1 MFWWILLGILVLLLI
16 LPLGASI
23 FYDAAGIRV
32 LVVAGPIRFTV
43 FPMKKKPPKEEKPKE
58 EPTQEPVPEPASE
71 ESAPVEPKPEPPVEA
86 PATEEPKALPTG
98 DVKKPHTPLPEAPK
112 PPKDKDEESNGGS
125 LVDFLPLVDLVLKF
139 LGEFFH
145 KTLHIDVLYLKLT
158 MAGGDPADLAISY
171 GNTWAALGNL
181 WPYIDRMFTIK
192 KRDIQ
197 IQCDFEASE
206 SLVNARVDITTT
218 LARLLGLLF
227 GYAFRILIKFLQIRS
242 EQKKKAAAA
251 KKQVTNPKNHKAV

>member
-1 MFWWILLGILVLLLI
+1 MFWWILLGILVVLLI

-23 FYDAAGIRV
+23 FYDAAGVRV

-58 EPTQEPVPEPASE
+58 EQKDAQPTEDSSE
-71 ESAPVEPKPEPPVEA
+71 EPKPAEPAQPAPV
-86 PATEEPKALPTG
+86 EEPKALPEG
-98 DVKKPHTPLPEAPK
+98 EKKVQTPLPNAPK
-112 PPKDKDEESNGGS
+112 PPEPPKEKEPDSGS
-125 LVDFLPLVDLVLKF
+125 LMDFLPLVELVLKF
-139 LGEFFH
+139 VGEFFH
-145 KTLHIDVLYLKLT
+145 KTIHIDVLYLKMT
-158 MAGGDPADLAISY
+158 MAGGDPADLAINY

-206 SLVNARVDITTT
+206 SLVNARVDITIT
-218 LARLLGLLF
+218 LARLLGLVF
-227 GYAFRILIKFLQIRS
+227 GYAFRILTKFLMILWDR
-242 EQKKKAAAA
+242 KKKTEAA
-251 KKQVTNPKNHKAV
+251 KKEKSKPANNEKAVQ

>member
-23 FYDAAGIRV
+23 FYDAAGVRIQ
-32 LVVAGPIRFTV
+32 VVAGFLRFTV
-43 FPMKKKPPKEEKPKE
+43 FPMKKKPPKEQASQAEKSAEDLPE
-58 EPTQEPVPEPASE
+58 EAPTEAPQPAESLPEPAPE
-71 ESAPVEPKPEPPVEA
+71 VPQAAPVAE
-86 PATEEPKALPTG
+86 
-98 DVKKPHTPLPEAPK
+98 KKPQTPLPEAPK
-112 PPKDKDEESNGGS
+112 PPKEKEPDGGS
-125 LVDFLPLVDLVLKF
+125 LMDFLPLVELVLKF
-139 LGEFFH
+139 VGEFFH
-145 KTLHIDVLYLKLT
+145 KTLHIDVLYLKMT

-206 SLVNARVDITTT
+206 TLVNARVDITTT
-218 LARLLGLLF
+218 LARLLGLIL
-227 GYAFRILIKFLQIRS
+227 GYAFRILIKFLKIMWDR
-242 EQKKKAAAA
+242 KKKADAA
-251 KKQVTNPKNHKAV
+251 KKEKNNANNKKAVQ

>member
-23 FYDAAGIRV
+23 FYDAAGVRV

-58 EPTQEPVPEPASE
+58 EAPKE
-71 ESAPVEPKPEPPVEA
+71 ETFEEPKPAEVAEA
-86 PATEEPKALPTG
+86 ASAEEPKALPEGET
-98 DVKKPHTPLPEAPK
+98 KTQTPLPDAPKPPEAPK
-112 PPKDKDEESNGGS
+112 EKEPDGGS
-125 LVDFLPLVDLVLKF
+125 LTDFLPLVELVLKF
-139 LGEFFH
+139 VGEFFH
-145 KTLHIDVLYLKLT
+145 KTIHIDVLYVKMT

-206 SLVNARVDITTT
+206 SLVNARVDITIT
-218 LARLLGLLF
+218 LARLLGLVF
-227 GYAFRILIKFLQIRS
+227 GYAFRILFKFLMIMWDR
-242 EQKKKAAAA
+242 KKKAEAA
-251 KKQVTNPKNHKAV
+251 KKQVSKPANNEKAVQ